1 MVTCVQIQFE
11 RFSREIEQ
19 QGKQHEAQN
28 LNKKSNVNARLKKV
42 FYKKKL
48 YCLSIYCL
56 FPVNT
61 E

>member
-28 LNKKSNVNARLKKV
+28 LKKKSNVNARLKKSV
-42 FYKKKL
+42 L
-48 YCLSIYCL
+48 
-56 FPVNT
+56 
-61 E
+61 